1 MQIEVVHHPL
11 VKHILTRLRDATTE
25 PAQFRALARQLTLL
39 LAIEATRDL
48 PLREQAVQTPL
59 EPTQGHS
66 LAQPIVAVPILRAGL
81 GMLEAI
87 TELFTE
93 VRVGYIGLER
103 DEATAVARAYYCKLP
118 PIGESRVLLLDPM
131 LATGGSAAQAIE
143 VLLKAGAQR
152 HRAYLCGRR
161 ARRRAPLER
170 AVPAGSNRRRLF
182 RSRAKRPK
190 IHSARL
196 RRFRRSA
203 LRHRGAVNKIG
214 ASVPARP
221 ENAVGPPCPGCFV
234 EVAYGTLHKGR
245 PPNDACIIPYRRRGC
260 QPPW

>member
-48 PLREQAVQTPL
+48 PIREHIVQTPL

-143 VLLKAGAQR
+143 VLLNAGAQDIVHICVVAAPEGVR
-152 HRAYLCGRR
+152 LLNERFPQVRIVAASIDRALNDRKFILPG
-161 ARRRAPLER
+161 L
-170 AVPAGSNRRRLF
+170 GDFGDRL
-182 RSRAKRPK
+182 
-190 IHSARL
+190 
-196 RRFRRSA
+196 
-203 LRHRGAVNKIG
+203 
-214 ASVPARP
+214 
-221 ENAVGPPCPGCFV
+221 
-234 EVAYGTLHKGR
+234 YGTGAR
-245 PPNDACIIPYRRRGC
+245 
-260 QPPW
+260 

>member
-39 LAIEATRDL
+39 VAVEATRDL
-48 PLREQAVQTPL
+48 PLREQPVQTPL
-59 EPTQGHS
+59 ETTQGHS

-103 DEATAVARAYYCKLP
+103 DEATAIARAYYCKLP

-131 LATGGSAAQAIE
+131 LATGGSAAQAVE
-143 VLLKAGAQR
+143 VLLKAGAKDIV
-152 HRAYLCGRR
+152 HICVVA
-161 ARRRAPLER
+161 APEGVRLLNER
-170 AVPAGSNRRRLF
+170 FPKVRIVAASIDRGLNDRKFILPGLGDFGDRL
-182 RSRAKRPK
+182 
-190 IHSARL
+190 
-196 RRFRRSA
+196 
-203 LRHRGAVNKIG
+203 
-214 ASVPARP
+214 
-221 ENAVGPPCPGCFV
+221 
-234 EVAYGTLHKGR
+234 YGTGAR
-245 PPNDACIIPYRRRGC
+245 
-260 QPPW
+260 